1 MSDKLSKI
9 FLIIL
14 IVGLGYLFSRHFN
27 YRKEIRD
34 NRAQTI
40 CKYTFCKQ
48 FPKSTEAFVKYCVD
62 GKLYRNS
69 SGGCPENSE
78 VALNKYYVLDYST
91 IDPNKIIVD
100 FSKEITDSTLIK
112 ELESKLEFKYWL
124 DH

>member
-1 MSDKLSKI
+1 MSEKFSKI

-14 IVGLGYLFSRHFN
+14 FAGFGYLFIRGFN
-27 YRKEIRD
+27 YKKEIRE
-34 NRAQTI
+34 NRGQTI

-69 SGGCPENSE
+69 SGGCPEKGES
-78 VALNKYYVLDYST
+78 ALNKYYLLEYST
-91 IDPNKIIVD
+91 IDPNKITVD

-112 ELESKLEFKYWL
+112 ELDSKLEFKYWL
-124 DH
+124 EH

>member
-1 MSDKLSKI
+1 MSEKLSKVV
-9 FLIIL
+9 LIIL
-14 IVGLGYLFSRHFN
+14 VIGFVFLFVKGYN
-27 YRKEIRD
+27 DKKEIYD
-34 NRAQTI
+34 NRGRTI

-69 SGGCPENSE
+69 SGGCPENNK
-78 VALNKYYVLDYST
+78 VGLNKYYTLDYST

-100 FSKEITDSTLIK
+100 FSEEITDSTLIK

>member
-1 MSDKLSKI
+1 MSEKLSKI
-9 FLIIL
+9 VLIIL
-14 IVGLGYLFSRHFN
+14 VVGFGYLFIRGFN
-27 YRKEIRD
+27 YKKEIKE
-34 NRAQTI
+34 NRGQTI

-69 SGGCPENSE
+69 PGGCPENSKS
-78 VALNKYYVLDYST
+78 ALNKYYLVDYST
-91 IDPNKIIVD
+91 INPNKIIVD
-100 FSKEITDSTLIK
+100 FSKEIKDSILIK